1 MNNPAMTIKGEQAKK
16 QLIAAALAQ
25 FGEYGM
31 NATTREIAAQAGQNI
46 AAITYYF
53 GSKEDLYLACAQWI
67 ADFIGEQFRPHA
79 EEAERLFAQPQPDR
93 AAIRELILRACKNM
107 IKLLTQD
114 DTVNLSK
121 FISREQLSPT
131 AAYHLV
137 HEQVISP
144 LHSHLTRLIAAW
156 TGCDANDTR
165 MILHTHALIG
175 EILAFRLGKETI
187 FILFE
192 LFSHVHDLI
201 IITAECQKFTSDRH
215 DRILESL
222 DLSVH
227 DTFFQIHDPFLIM
240 SQKFQIPAYEF
251 QHKIIDEFFFR
262 FSLSRLLPLNSAD
275 QTVRKFI
282 IVHNHDM
289 MTVDKK

>member
-31 NATTREIAAQAGQNI
+31 NATTREIAARAGQNI

-93 AAIRELILRACKNM
+93 AAIRELILRACRNM
-107 IKLLTQD
+107 IKLLTKM
-114 DTVNLSK
+114 TPST
-121 FISREQLSPT
+121 SASLSPVSNSLLRQPT
-131 AAYHLV
+131 TV

-187 FILFE
+187 LLRTGWTAFDEEKTE
-192 LFSHVHDLI
+192 LINQTVTCHIDLI
-201 IITAECQKFTSDRH
+201 LQGLSQR
-215 DRILESL
+215 SL
-222 DLSVH
+222 
-227 DTFFQIHDPFLIM
+227 
-240 SQKFQIPAYEF
+240 
-251 QHKIIDEFFFR
+251 
-262 FSLSRLLPLNSAD
+262 
-275 QTVRKFI
+275 
-282 IVHNHDM
+282 
-289 MTVDKK
+289 